1 MSQILFQGNNLVV
14 TGEISGEYSNQPIWP
29 WIETPIDSIRRTLHL
44 NFIVQMNGK
53 MVVHKEALC
62 LVVDK
67 TSTENPSLEEWNTWY
82 AICNIFSSFW
92 YIFSEEKSSFMYN
105 SSGII
110 REWIEKIIARE
121 RCNVSLT
128 ETPSN

>member
-14 TGEISGEYSNQPIWP
+14 TGEIGGEYSNQPCCP
-29 WIETPIDSIRRTLHL
+29 WVETPIDSLRRTLYL

-53 MVVHKEALC
+53 MVVHKESLT

-67 TSTENPSLEEWNTWY
+67 QSTENPSLEEWNTWY

-92 YIFSEEKSSFMYN
+92 YSFSEDKGSIMYN

-121 RCNVSLT
+121 RCTVDVTGN
-128 ETPSN
+128 